1 MKRFLP
7 IVALLLFPFCLS
19 AQSKFRMGYILN
31 NSNDTLKGY
40 IRYPAKQINPN
51 RVEFKAESSAESR
64 ILTMSDCAGF
74 GVVNGS
80 SFKRAVVD
88 ISMNNTNVN
97 RLFEIRD
104 TAKLGTKSN
113 LVVKESVFLKI
124 LQRGENIALF
134 SYTDKLKTR
143 FYIQNKVEAEP
154 VELIMNV
161 YSDLGTIVKERTYLR
176 QLLLQMQK
184 YIPNLSLSDANI
196 NGVQYAEDDLI
207 EVVSKINNQSY
218 TKPVFQSISFFA
230 GAGINM
236 TSASYNGS
244 HVLAGPAATSKS
256 STQPMILLGVDVPAN
271 PEVGRLIY
279 RFDLQMLMSQ
289 DAVSTESD
297 TQSSTSTTHSFNQ
310 INVFLVPQVICNLYN
325 TRSMKIYIGAGAGGG
340 ISIYDKNI
348 STLRYKS
355 GQFPDEV
362 TENPVDLNSFNL
374 LLKVSAGMLINK
386 RIELSAGYYPK
397 SAIATYTKFKT
408 SIQRSTLGIHYHFG
422 KK

>member
-1 MKRFLP
+1 MKRALP
-7 IVALLLFPFCLS
+7 IIILLSLPLCLL
-19 AQSKFRMGYILN
+19 AQSKFKMGYLLN

-40 IRYPAKQINPN
+40 VRYSAKQINPD
-51 RVEFKAESSAESR
+51 RVEFKAESNALSKV
-64 ILTMSDCAGF
+64 LTISDCAGF

-80 SFKRAVVD
+80 SFKRAVVN

-97 RLFEIRD
+97 RLVEIRD
-104 TAKLGTKSN
+104 TAKLGGKNN
-113 LVVKESVFLKI
+113 LLARDSVFLKI
-124 LQRGENIALF
+124 LQEGVNITLF

-143 FYIQNKVEAEP
+143 FYMQNKEEAEP

-218 TKPVFQSISFFA
+218 TKPVFKSVSFFA

-236 TSASYNGS
+236 TSASYTGA

-256 STQPMILLGVDVPAN
+256 STQPMFLLGMDVPAN
-271 PEVGRLIY
+271 PEVGRLVY
-279 RFDLQMLMSQ
+279 RFDLQMLMSH
-289 DAVSTESD
+289 DAVSTEED
-297 TQSSTSTTHSFNQ
+297 TQSSTSTTHSFSQ
-310 INVFLVPQVICNLYN
+310 TNVFLVPQVLYNLYN
-325 TRSMKIYIGAGAGGG
+325 TRSMKVYLGAGAGGG

-348 STLRYKS
+348 STLRHKS

-362 TENPVDLNSFNL
+362 TENPVELNTFNL
-374 LLKVSAGMLINK
+374 LLKLSAGMLINK

-397 SAIATYTKFKT
+397 SAIANYTKFKT
-408 SIQRSTLGIHYHFG
+408 SVQRTTVGIHYHFG